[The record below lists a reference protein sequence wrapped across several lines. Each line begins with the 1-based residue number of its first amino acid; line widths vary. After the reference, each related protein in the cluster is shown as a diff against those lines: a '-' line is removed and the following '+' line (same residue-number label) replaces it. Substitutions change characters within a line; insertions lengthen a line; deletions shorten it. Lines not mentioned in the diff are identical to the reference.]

1 MQDFAHPPRPD
12 RGAGVK
18 IPGVSEPAQVASPP
32 TKPLVVFEGDCNF
45 SLRLIRR
52 FSQITGYQIDYLPFQ
67 DSRISGQFPELPR
80 ERFEQAVQFVA
91 TDGKVYGG
99 ADAICRA
106 LACRLRWPLW
116 IYQHVPGVA
125 AAAEL

>member
-1 MQDFAHPPRPD
+1 MPLL
-12 RGAGVK
+12 
-18 IPGVSEPAQVASPP
+18 VSEGVC
-32 TKPLVVFEGDCNF
+32 TFC
-45 SLRLIRR
+45 LRWFRR
-52 FSQITGYQIDYLPFQ
+52 FSQITGDQIDYLPFQ
-67 DSRISGQFPELPR
+67 DSRIAGQFPELPR

-116 IYQHVPGVA
+116 IYQHVPGIAPPPERVSRLLA
-125 AAAEL
+125 GHPIRFSRFTH